1 MSRPAIT
8 TGIINIF
15 NNSLSSDDKITI
27 TKLGAYAFLTKC
39 EVEMARYGPI
49 SFFLCVL
56 RREKGTRLIFSYFER
71 RIELSQQMICH
82 IAKGFRFIKC

>member
-1 MSRPAIT
+1 MFMSRPAIT

-15 NNSLSSDDKITI
+15 NNSLSSDDKITL

-49 SFFLCVL
+49 SFFYA
-56 RREKGTRLIFSYFER
+56 F
-71 RIELSQQMICH
+71 
-82 IAKGFRFIKC
+82 